1 MNENEIIDIIIN
13 SSFKE
18 LQKMIVNSDHIS
30 LVELPDIYGAHQ
42 YCTFIDSGNEMDR
55 YFGWHLGEFNGTY
68 YGSPVKNKD
77 KFWADMRKYPSLT
90 V

>member
-30 LVELPDIYGAHQ
+30 LVELPDILWCSSILHFY
-42 YCTFIDSGNEMDR
+42 R
-55 YFGWHLGEFNGTY
+55 
-68 YGSPVKNKD
+68 
-77 KFWADMRKYPSLT
+77 FWKRDG
-90 V
+90 